1 MLRLVSPEN
10 KQEPTHFQTDLFP
23 NSDPRSILLVS
34 LPLKSGRDF
43 LQVVERTSPRL
54 IVDLRDIPRFDFDI
68 LSRGKVF
75 ELFAKVQSVYV
86 DTELKSKA
94 PGREDRW
101 ADLFVEQRALAETK
115 KGNASGP
122 YMFLFSD
129 YEQLGPFEQ
138 FLQRELP
145 QLRPSPWS
153 IFYVASQE
161 EFTIHRFAR

>member
-1 MLRLVSPEN
+1 MLRLVSREN
-10 KQEPTHFQTDLFP
+10 KQELTHFQTDLFP

-34 LPLKSGRDF
+34 LPLKSGKDF

-54 IVDLRDIPRFDFDI
+54 VVDLRDIPRFDFDI

-75 ELFAKVQSVYV
+75 ELFAKVRSVYV
-86 DTELKSKA
+86 DIEAKSKTQ
-94 PGREDRW
+94 GREDRW

-115 KGNASGP
+115 KGNPSGP

-129 YEQLGPFEQ
+129 YEQLLPFEQ
-138 FLQRELP
+138 FLRRELP
-145 QLRPSPWS
+145 QLNPSPWS

-161 EFTIHRFAR
+161 EFAVHRFTR